1 MERGVYR
8 VNEAL
13 RVPPAG
19 AALGAE
25 EATAALGAG
34 RFGRTGGAAYSSLG
48 GADGAGAAAVVDA
61 AMTCAAGNVTLLKG
75 TLGLPAPATW
85 YKAFA
90 TRGVAEDE
98 VPAEDEIPAEDV
110 VDAGGDPA

>member
-1 MERGVYR
+1 MGVYR
-8 VNEAL
+8 VNEAM

-25 EATAALGAG
+25 EPTAALGAG

-48 GADGAGAAAVVDA
+48 GGDGAGAAAVVDA
-61 AMTCAAGNVTLLKG
+61 AITCAAGNVALLKG

-85 YKAFA
+85 YNAFA
-90 TRGVAEDE
+90 AGGVAVDE
-98 VPAEDEIPAEDV
+98 VATEDV
-110 VDAGGDPA
+110 VDVGGGPA